1 MTPTTA
7 IDPDPPGTPPHA
19 TRATRGAPVSRAA
32 LRTSVSRAALLT
44 YAQRLLPSVVPG
56 LVMLVVG
63 AVGLGRPALGWDEH
77 ATWSAAE
84 RTPGQI
90 MDFAGNMDGVIAPYY
105 LFIHFWTAAFGDSVT
120 MIRLPSLLAVALGVA
135 LVGELGRRLF
145 TPGVGLVGALIV
157 AAVPQLSRY
166 AQDARAYGIAFLFAV
181 LSTLLLYVALE
192 KPAWWRWLAYGAAL
206 TLLGYSH
213 MIGLLILSGHLFA
226 ARRSL
231 VRWAVTV
238 VVAVLLVSPLI
249 RLGLSQRGTQLE
261 WIAPMDLH
269 QVLIA
274 PGIIFGAPVVG
285 LLIIGLAL
293 AARAKRTDANQP
305 GEEQA
310 RAEQPG
316 GEQARAG
323 WPSGERPALLGELAA
338 LAVLPPVLL
347 IAVSFVTS
355 PLWVPRYVLFVIM
368 PLALLAAVA
377 LRGLPWRAVLALVLI
392 VAVGFEMQQTVRGP
406 SSHGG
411 MDFRK
416 AAAIVAA
423 GQREGDGVVYGRIG
437 TWSLR
442 AGLDYELRDR
452 AAPADLLLRR
462 PAAEVGGLDGAE
474 CPELTC
480 FDTARV
486 WYVGARRAGDPMAD
500 AGVVLRAKFAAEYR
514 RTGYWLLPLGTI
526 ALYERR

>member
-1 MTPTTA
+1 MTLTTA
-7 IDPDPPGTPPHA
+7 IDPGPAPTPPQP
-19 TRATRGAPVSRAA
+19 RREEVSRA
-32 LRTSVSRAALLT
+32 LLT
-44 YAQRLLPSVVPG
+44 RTQRLLPSVGPG

-63 AVGLGRPALGWDEH
+63 AVGLSRPALGWDEH

-90 MDFAGNMDGVIAPYY
+90 MEFAGNMDGVIAPYY
-105 LFIHFWTAAFGDSVT
+105 LFMHYWTAAFGDAVAI
-120 MIRLPSLLAVALGVA
+120 IRLPSLLAVALGVA

-145 TPGVGLVGALIV
+145 TPGVGLVGGLIV

-166 AQDARAYGIAFLFAV
+166 AQDARAYGLAFLFAV
-181 LSTLLLYVALE
+181 LSTLLLYLALE
-192 KPAWWRWLAYGAAL
+192 RPTRWRWLAYGAAL

-213 MIGLLILSGHLFA
+213 LIGLLILGGHLVA
-226 ARRSL
+226 VARRDRRL
-231 VRWAVTV
+231 LPRWAVPV
-238 VVAVLLVSPLI
+238 LAAVLLVTPLI

-274 PGIIFGAPVVG
+274 PGVVFGAPVAG
-285 LLIIGLAL
+285 LMIIGLAF
-293 AARAKRTDANQP
+293 AARAER
-305 GEEQA
+305 A
-310 RAEQPG
+310 R
-316 GEQARAG
+316 
-323 WPSGERPALLGELAA
+323 GERPALLGELAV

-355 PLWVPRYVLFVIM
+355 PLWVPRYVLVAIV
-368 PLALLAAVA
+368 PPALLAALA
-377 LRGLPWRAVLALVLI
+377 LRGLPWRTVCALALI
-392 VAVGFEMQQTVRGP
+392 VAVGFEAQQAIRGP

-411 MDFRK
+411 MDFRR

-423 GQREGDGVVYGRIG
+423 GQRDGDGVVYGRIG

-452 AAPADLLLRR
+452 ARPADLLLRR

-500 AGVVLRAKFAAEYR
+500 AGDVLRAKFTAEYR

>member
-1 MTPTTA
+1 VTLTTA
-7 IDPDPPGTPPHA
+7 IDPTPATPPPQP
-19 TRATRGAPVSRAA
+19 RRVWVSR
-32 LRTSVSRAALLT
+32 TALLT
-44 YAQRLLPSVVPG
+44 HTHRLLPSVVPG

-63 AVGLGRPALGWDEH
+63 AVGLSRPALGWDEH

-90 MDFAGNMDGVIAPYY
+90 LDFAGNMDGVIAPYY
-105 LFIHFWTAAFGDSVT
+105 LFIHFWTAAFGDSVA

-192 KPAWWRWLAYGAAL
+192 KPVWWRWLAYGAAL

-213 MIGLLILSGHLFA
+213 MIGLLILSGHVFA

-231 VRWAVTV
+231 PRWAVTV
-238 VVAVLLVSPLI
+238 VAAVLMVSPLI

-285 LLIIGLAL
+285 LMIIGLAF
-293 AARAKRTDANQP
+293 AAR
-305 GEEQA
+305 GEPA
-310 RAEQPG
+310 RAEQVP
-316 GEQARAG
+316 EEPAG
-323 WPSGERPALLGELAA
+323 GERPALLGELAA

-355 PLWVPRYVLFVIM
+355 PLWVPRYVLVVIV

-377 LRGLPWRAVLALVLI
+377 LRGLPWRTVLALALI
-392 VAVGFEMQQTVRGP
+392 VAVGFETQQAVRGP
-406 SSHGG
+406 ASHGG
-411 MDFRK
+411 MDFRR

-500 AGVVLRAKFAAEYR
+500 AGEVLRAKFAAQYR

>member
-1 MTPTTA
+1 
-7 IDPDPPGTPPHA
+7 
-19 TRATRGAPVSRAA
+19 V
-32 LRTSVSRAALLT
+32 
-44 YAQRLLPSVVPG
+44 LPA

-63 AVGLGRPALGWDEH
+63 AIGLTRPALGWDEH

-90 MDFAGNMDGVIAPYY
+90 LHFAGNMDGVIAPYY
-105 LFIHFWTAAFGDSVT
+105 LFMHFWAAAFGDSVA
-120 MIRLPSLLAVALGVA
+120 MLRLPSLLAVALGVG

-145 TPGVGLVGALIV
+145 TPEIGLIGALIV

-166 AQDARAYGIAFLFAV
+166 AQEARAYGIAFLFAV
-181 LSTLLLYVALE
+181 LSTLLLYVALTR
-192 KPAWWRWLAYGAAL
+192 PTWGRWIAYGAAL

-213 MIGLLILSGHLFA
+213 MIGLLVLSGHA
-226 ARRSL
+226 IAVAIRWWAGRDRRLL
-231 VRWAVTV
+231 VRWPAV
-238 VVAVLLVSPLI
+238 VVTAVLLVSPLI

-274 PGIIFGAPVVG
+274 PGVIFGAPTAG
-285 LLIIGLAL
+285 LLIVGLAF
-293 AARAKRTDANQP
+293 AAR
-305 GEEQA
+305 
-310 RAEQPG
+310 
-316 GEQARAG
+316 
-323 WPSGERPALLGELAA
+323 WSRPVLVAELAA
-338 LAVLPPVLL
+338 LAVLPPALL

-355 PLWVPRYVLFVIM
+355 PLWVPRYVLVVVV

-377 LRGLPWRAVLALVLI
+377 LRGLRWRTILALALI
-392 VAVGFEMQQTVRGP
+392 VAVGFETQRAFRAP
-406 SSHGG
+406 ASHGG

-416 AAAIVAA
+416 AAAIVSAR
-423 GQREGDGVVYGRIG
+423 QQPGDGVVYGRVG

-442 AGLDYELRDR
+442 AGLDYELRNGS
-452 AAPADLLLRR
+452 APADLLLRR
-462 PAAEVGGLDGAE
+462 SAAEVGGLDGLE

-480 FDTARV
+480 FDTERV

-500 AGVVLRAKFAAEYR
+500 AGDVLRAKFGAEYR

-526 ALYERR
+526 ALYQRR

>member
-1 MTPTTA
+1 M
-7 IDPDPPGTPPHA
+7 
-19 TRATRGAPVSRAA
+19 
-32 LRTSVSRAALLT
+32 
-44 YAQRLLPSVVPG
+44 PSVVPG

-63 AVGLGRPALGWDEH
+63 AVGLSRPALGWDEH

-105 LFIHFWTAAFGDSVT
+105 LFIHFWTAVFGDSVT
-120 MIRLPSLLAVALGVA
+120 MIRLPSLLAVAFGVA

-166 AQDARAYGIAFLFAV
+166 AQDARAYGIAFFFAV

-226 ARRSL
+226 ARRAL
-231 VRWAVTV
+231 LRWAVTV

-274 PGIIFGAPVVG
+274 PGIIFGAPVAG

-293 AARAKRTDANQP
+293 AARAKQARTDQP
-305 GEEQA
+305 SGERARAEQPAGERASTEQPAGEQA
-310 RAEQPG
+310 RAEQPA
-316 GEQARAG
+316 GEQARAER
-323 WPSGERPALLGELAA
+323 PSGERPALLGELAA

-347 IAVSFVTS
+347 ITVSFVTS

-377 LRGLPWRAVLALVLI
+377 LRGLPWRAVFALVLI

-423 GQREGDGVVYGRIG
+423 GQRAGDGVVYGRIG

-442 AGLDYELRDR
+442 AGLDYELRDK
-452 AAPADLLLRR
+452 AKPADLLLRR

-480 FDTARV
+480 FDTTRV

-500 AGVVLRAKFAAEYR
+500 AGEVLRAKFAAEYR